1 MNLFGY
7 IRVSGKGQV
16 MQDGPERQREAIIG
30 FCSRNGVNLMGEFF
44 DKGVS
49 GAIEGMA
56 RPQFVA
62 MIEAAIRLRTEADAF
77 PVGVARD
84 AIRIDGIVVEKL
96 DRLARDLMVQEAAV
110 LRLKKHGLKL
120 FLADRG
126 TLVDEAETSDD
137 PGRTMFRQMCGIIAE
152 FDKANIVARLNHARA
167 KIRNGGNKC
176 EGAKRYGEKAGES
189 QIMRMIMDLRI
200 ERCLSYGQIALR
212 LNEKNLKTR
221 FGRVW
226 TLNNVAQVIN
236 NYRAKKKIRSIKEIC
251 EAATTNT

>member
-1 MNLFGY
+1 
-7 IRVSGKGQV
+7 

-77 PVGVARD
+77 PITGVARD

-167 KIRNGGNKC
+167 KIRSGGVKC
-176 EGAKRYGEKAGES
+176 EGAKRYGELDEEKETMAYIQS
-189 QIMRMIMDLRI
+189 LRS
-200 ERCLSYGQIALR
+200 LGHSYSHIAIS
-212 LNEKNLKTR
+212 LNSSNLKTR

-236 NYRAKKKIRSIKEIC
+236 NYRAKKKIRSIEEI
-251 EAATTNT
+251 TKT